1 VVEPHQF
8 RKEAT
13 ASLAE
18 FILSQIFDILSEIR
32 STAPLQ
38 ISFSQVKRLFRI
50 VVMLSFRVSKISGRL
65 IQKFSKIA
73 IVVSHQIT
81 NIFIKLLKA
90 SFRLAWK
97 ILVRKEIN
105 SLKIFIVHWMESAIE
120 VKVWII
126 ISNA

>member
-1 VVEPHQF
+1 
-8 RKEAT
+8 
-13 ASLAE
+13 
-18 FILSQIFDILSEIR
+18 
-32 STAPLQ
+32 
-38 ISFSQVKRLFRI
+38 
-50 VVMLSFRVSKISGRL
+50 MLSFRVSKISGRL

-105 SLKIFIVHWMESAIE
+105 SLKIFVIHWMESAIE
-120 VKVWII
+120 VKVRIM

>member
-1 VVEPHQF
+1 V
-8 RKEAT
+8 
-13 ASLAE
+13 
-18 FILSQIFDILSEIR
+18 IF
-32 STAPLQ
+32 T
-38 ISFSQVKRLFRI
+38 FKF
-50 VVMLSFRVSKISGRL
+50 SKISGRL

-105 SLKIFIVHWMESAIE
+105 SLKIFVIHWMESAIE
-120 VKVWII
+120 VKVWIM